1 MKILHTLSLLLFF
14 AHLPSVSFTQTRT
27 IDSLKLNVAKAVGD
41 QEKIKAIFSLCEIGY
56 SLHPDTLMLYADM
69 ARKLAVKKQDLH
81 AEIMALQH
89 QSGALITKGFFDSAI
104 ALCNKSLDMLSKTS
118 PDPVLESNL
127 YNQKGRAFMRKNEYK
142 EAIEMGYQGINAG
155 EKANDILLQV
165 KGKTLIGW
173 AYLEMG
179 QTKESLSW
187 HLKAMRTARDTILL
201 EKYGIVFA
209 NLALNYNGLGQP
221 DSAFYYINKAVLYSR
236 KHENLFALSNSLAIK
251 AQLQIR
257 AGRPALAEAPLKE
270 VIEIRKIIG
279 DPFYIVS
286 DMSQLG
292 LYYAHNS
299 QPEKGIAICLEGI
312 DMARQ
317 YGIVTKLLFLYS
329 SLGEC
334 YKVMG
339 NQAGYAGVLENIIA
353 LKDTI
358 YEKNSADA
366 LAQIQA
372 KFELQKKENLII
384 RQNLD
389 INRQRYLFVGLLLLI
404 IFSSIVAWL
413 LFRLYKKRQQLKLEK
428 MQEEEK
434 QLSLLAVSKAEEN
447 ERKRI
452 AADLHDSLGAYA
464 ASIASNLDQITLHL
478 KNDEDLNALQEL
490 RNNSQAIVS
499 QLNDTIW
506 VLKKDNL
513 SLTAISDRLK
523 VFIQRIRP
531 SYPKLSIEVLEQIN
545 SDLLMAPSQA
555 FHLFQIAREGVI
567 NSLKH
572 SQASNIRIYIES
584 NHSWRVTI
592 SDDGTGIASHDT
604 HMASGNG
611 ISNMKSRAKEAGWM
625 IAWQKNDPHGTNVI
639 IQPTT
644 N

>member
-1 MKILHTLSLLLFF
+1 
-14 AHLPSVSFTQTRT
+14 
-27 IDSLKLNVAKAVGD
+27 
-41 QEKIKAIFSLCEIGY
+41 
-56 SLHPDTLMLYADM
+56 
-69 ARKLAVKKQDLH
+69 
-81 AEIMALQH
+81 
-89 QSGALITKGFFDSAI
+89 
-104 ALCNKSLDMLSKTS
+104 
-118 PDPVLESNL
+118 
-127 YNQKGRAFMRKNEYK
+127 MRKNEYK
-142 EAIEMGYQGINAG
+142 EAIEMGYQGINAA
-155 EKANDILLQV
+155 EKANDILMQV

-187 HLKAMRTARDTILL
+187 HLKAMRTPTDTLLL

-257 AGRPALAEAPLKE
+257 AGRPSLAEAPLKE
-270 VIEIRKIIG
+270 VIEIRKMIG

-292 LYYAHNS
+292 LYYAHNG
-299 QPEKGIAICLEGI
+299 QPEKGIATCLEGI
-312 DMARQ
+312 DIARH
-317 YGIVTKLLFLYS
+317 YGIDTKLIFLYS

-339 NQAGYAGVLENIIA
+339 NQEGYAKVLENIIA
-353 LKDTI
+353 LKDSI

-366 LAQIQA
+366 LARIQA
-372 KFELQKKENLII
+372 KYELQKKENLII

-389 INRQRYLFVGLLLLI
+389 INRQRYLFIGLLLLI
-404 IFSSIVAWL
+404 VFSCIVAWL

-434 QLSLLAVSKAEEN
+434 RLSLLAVSKAEEN

-464 ASIASNLDQITLHL
+464 ASIASNLDQLSLHRID
-478 KNDEDLNALQEL
+478 DEDKAALQEL

-531 SYPKLSIEVLEQIN
+531 SYPKVNIDVLEQIS

-555 FHLFQIAREGVI
+555 FNLFQIAREGLI
-567 NSLKH
+567 NALKH
-572 SQASNIRIYIES
+572 SQAGNIRIYIES
-584 NHSWRVTI
+584 NKHWRVTI
-592 SDDGTGIASHDT
+592 SDDGTGIAPHDT
-604 HMASGNG
+604 QMASGNG
-611 ISNMKSRAKEAGWM
+611 ISNMKSRVKEAGWM
-625 IAWQKNDPHGTNVI
+625 IAWQKNDPQGTNVI

>member
-1 MKILHTLSLLLFF
+1 M
-14 AHLPSVSFTQTRT
+14 
-27 IDSLKLNVAKAVGD
+27 
-41 QEKIKAIFSLCEIGY
+41 
-56 SLHPDTLMLYADM
+56 HPDTLLFYADK
-69 ARKLAVKKQDLH
+69 AGKLASKQHDPH
-81 AEIMALQH
+81 AEIMAMQH
-89 QSGALITKGFFDSAI
+89 QAGALITKGLFDSAI
-104 ALCNKSLDMLSKTS
+104 SLCNNSLDLLSQTS
-118 PDPVLESNL
+118 PDPQLESNL

-142 EAIEMGYQGINAG
+142 EAIEMGYQGINAA

-187 HLKAMRTARDTILL
+187 HLKAMRTATDTLLL

-221 DSAFYYINKAVLYSR
+221 DSAFYYINKAVQCSR
-236 KHENLFALSNSLAIK
+236 KYENLFSLSNSLAIK

-270 VIEIRKIIG
+270 VIEIRKMIG

-292 LYYAHNS
+292 LYYAHNG

-312 DMARQ
+312 GIARQ
-317 YGIVTKLLFLYS
+317 FGIVTKLIFLYS

-339 NQAGYAGVLENIIA
+339 NHDGYAKVLENIIA
-353 LKDTI
+353 LKDSI

-366 LAQIQA
+366 LARIQA
-372 KFELQKKENLII
+372 KYELQKKENLII

-389 INRQRYLFVGLLLLI
+389 INRQRYLFIGLLLLI
-404 IFSSIVAWL
+404 VFSSIVAWL

-434 QLSLLAVSKAEEN
+434 RLSMLAVSKAEEN

-464 ASIASNLDQITLHL
+464 ASIASNLDQISLHR
-478 KNDEDLNALQEL
+478 KDDEDKAALQEL

-506 VLKKDNL
+506 VLKKENL

-523 VFIQRIRP
+523 VFIQRIRA
-531 SYPKLSIEVLEQIN
+531 SYPKVNIDVLEQIS
-545 SDLLMAPSQA
+545 SDVLMAPSQA
-555 FHLFQIAREGVI
+555 FHLYQIAGEAVI
-567 NSLKH
+567 NALKH
-572 SQASNIRIYIES
+572 SQAGNIRIYIES
-584 NHSWRVTI
+584 NHTWSVTI
-592 SDDGTGIASHDT
+592 SDDGNGIASHDLQ
-604 HMASGNG
+604 MASGNG
-611 ISNMKSRAKEAGWM
+611 ISNMKSRVKEAGWQ
-625 IAWQKNDPHGTNVI
+625 ITWQKNDPKGTNVI